1 MTPRFGSCQWCKGL
15 SCRGLLSTWK
25 SYSTEVVAVP
35 VLQAVLVGLRLVP
48 PVLAVTKCCCR
59 LSLL

>member
-1 MTPRFGSCQWCKGL
+1 M